1 MSNTAGSG
9 FYGSSVSNR
18 KSGASQRSTD
28 ASASSNKL
36 FGYNNNGAKPN
47 GATNP
52 YGGSNINPNPYGT
65 SGVSNGT
72 TLSTDQGK
80 GDGDWFSS
88 SSAPSAPAPAHMMNP
103 YATSNPNVN
112 SSSSVGNGP
121 TSTNP
126 LVSSTID
133 NSNSMGV
140 LNPTISCPAPTHT
153 NNAFVGPM
161 VQMGRTTAQP
171 NGNTVG
177 ISSNTMTPI
186 PGMEDYDNEPPLLE
200 ELGINLDHIRTK
212 SLAVLLPM
220 KYAKSNIDSTI
231 MEDDDLAGPV
241 AFVLLLGGELLLA
254 AKMNFGY
261 IYGLSL
267 FGCFGMT
274 LVLNLLSPTDSI
286 SMWTVLS
293 VLGYSLLPVNTL
305 AGVNILYRIRHM
317 GKFGV
322 VLAALTIGWCAC
334 SSTRLFERGC
344 GLREQ
349 RFLVAY
355 PIALFYSAFVML
367 TIF

>member
-1 MSNTAGSG
+1 MASY
-9 FYGSSVSNR
+9 YGN
-18 KSGASQRSTD
+18 SQT
-28 ASASSNKL
+28 N
-36 FGYNNNGAKPN
+36 GYNNPNSMNPN
-47 GATNP
+47 GLTNP
-52 YGGSNINPNPYGT
+52 YGVTNPYGA
-65 SGVSNGT
+65 SKSAESSNGAN
-72 TLSTDQGK
+72 SHSDRGK
-80 GDGDWFSS
+80 DESDWFSS
-88 SSAPSAPAPAHMMNP
+88 AAPPAPAHIMNP
-103 YATSNPNVN
+103 YAQAAPTNINANSSNSNANDHSLGNSKINPMPMSTLNSAPNVAFD
-112 SSSSVGNGP
+112 GPMQQMGGAQTNGG
-121 TSTNP
+121 T
-126 LVSSTID
+126 
-133 NSNSMGV
+133 NSN
-140 LNPTISCPAPTHT
+140 TI
-153 NNAFVGPM
+153 
-161 VQMGRTTAQP
+161 
-171 NGNTVG
+171 
-177 ISSNTMTPI
+177 TPV

-200 ELGINLDHIRTK
+200 ELGINLGHIRTK

-220 KYAKSNIDSTI
+220 KYAKSNIDTTI
-231 MEDDDLAGPV
+231 MEDDDLAGPL

-305 AGVNILYRIRHM
+305 AGLNAFYRIRHM
-317 GKFGV
+317 GSFGV
-322 VLAALTIGWCAC
+322 VLAVLTIGWCAC

-355 PIALFYSAFVML
+355 PVALFYSAFVML

>member
-1 MSNTAGSG
+1 
-9 FYGSSVSNR
+9 
-18 KSGASQRSTD
+18 
-28 ASASSNKL
+28 
-36 FGYNNNGAKPN
+36 
-47 GATNP
+47 
-52 YGGSNINPNPYGT
+52 
-65 SGVSNGT
+65 
-72 TLSTDQGK
+72 
-80 GDGDWFSS
+80 
-88 SSAPSAPAPAHMMNP
+88 
-103 YATSNPNVN
+103 
-112 SSSSVGNGP
+112 
-121 TSTNP
+121 
-126 LVSSTID
+126 
-133 NSNSMGV
+133 
-140 LNPTISCPAPTHT
+140 
-153 NNAFVGPM
+153 
-161 VQMGRTTAQP
+161 
-171 NGNTVG
+171 
-177 ISSNTMTPI
+177 MTPI